1 MYVTATPQVPP
12 PAMNT
17 SRGPV
22 LAAPPDGPVRTDDE
36 VHHARLEAIVE
47 MIRRLTGRDVEFVPP
62 APYIVSGPARP
73 EPVELDVVT
82 RRRREMDE
90 SEPDES
96 STPVRVDITDV
107 VERGTT
113 PRMQLVTDT
122 DGSLSLHPQ
131 LDIEA

>member
-1 MYVTATPQVPP
+1 MNVTATSQVPP
-12 PAMNT
+12 PVINT

-22 LAAPPDGPVRTDDE
+22 LAARQDGPVRTDDE

-47 MIRRLTGRDVEFVPP
+47 MIRGLTGRAVE
-62 APYIVSGPARP
+62 SRP
-73 EPVELDVVT
+73 
-82 RRRREMDE
+82 RREMDE
-90 SEPDES
+90 SEPDDPAA
-96 STPVRVDITDV
+96 PVRVDITDV

-113 PRMQLVTDT
+113 PRMQLVTDA

>member
-1 MYVTATPQVPP
+1 MNVTATSQVPP
-12 PAMNT
+12 PVINT

-22 LAAPPDGPVRTDDE
+22 LAARQDGPVRTDDE

-47 MIRRLTGRDVEFVPP
+47 MIRGLTGRDVEFVPP

-82 RRRREMDE
+82 RPRRETDE
-90 SEPDES
+90 PES
-96 STPVRVDITDV
+96 DDPAAPVRVDITDV

-113 PRMQLVTDT
+113 PRMQLVTDA